1 MLQEGACIEGC
12 YLSFGTEGDGELG
25 PASSAIV
32 NEIPMSQS
40 ANNTQTK
47 GTSAGGEVIA
57 AGRTMSQQNHTEAFV
72 PNIQEYSHI
81 CRLLD
86 NG

>member
-12 YLSFGTEGDGELG
+12 HLSFGTEGGGELG
-25 PASSAIV
+25 PASSAMV
-32 NEIPMSQS
+32 NEIPMSHS

-47 GTSAGGEVIA
+47 GTSAGGEVLA
-57 AGRTMSQQNHTEAFV
+57 VGRTVSQQNHTEALV
-72 PNIQEYSHI
+72 PNIQEYGHI
-81 CRLLD
+81 WSLLD